1 MSQAP
6 ETEVLCEEC
15 GATIY
20 PEHLQSHTADRWSGR
35 LLCPHCLREKRG
47 ASGAGETTGGDATV
61 ALVDESADRPMTS
74 SAVRA
79 FGEGGITGPRGGAV
93 AEAKYRRPLA
103 PESPCATRCKTF
115 HCKLTDASI
124 AHLNQQVNEW
134 ADHHDDV
141 MIKFATTTVGTIE
154 GKHLDP
160 HLIVTVFY

>member
-1 MSQAP
+1 MSQTP
-6 ETEVLCEEC
+6 DTEVLCEEC

-20 PEHLQSHTADRWSGR
+20 PEHLQAHTAERWSGR

-47 ASGAGETTGGDATV
+47 ASGAGVSASDEATV
-61 ALVDESADRPMTS
+61 ALVDEAPDRPMTS

-79 FGEGGITGPRGGAV
+79 FGDGGITAQRGVA

-103 PESPCATRCKTF
+103 PDSPWATRCKTF